1 MKEHYDAM
9 IINPCRMNM
18 NIWWNV
24 CHESLMVSIHKRNR
38 ILGEAKIKFEV
49 SRLKLLFERF
59 YLINILL

>member
-24 CHESLMVSIHKRNR
+24 CHESLMVSVHKRNR

-49 SRLKLLFERF
+49 IFS
-59 YLINILL
+59 